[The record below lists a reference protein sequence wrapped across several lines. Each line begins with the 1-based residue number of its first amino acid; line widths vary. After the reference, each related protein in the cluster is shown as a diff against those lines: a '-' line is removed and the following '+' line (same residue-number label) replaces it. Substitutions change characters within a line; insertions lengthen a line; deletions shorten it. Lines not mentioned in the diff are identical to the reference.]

1 MATNR
6 STGFI
11 AAALMA
17 AGTTTA
23 LCCRDALARAPA
35 DGGAIASAPSGATPH
50 PLQVLHNAR
59 PWLIGTAPALRG
71 RVVP

>member
-1 MATNR
+1 MTTNR

-23 LCCRDALARAPA
+23 LCYRDALARATA
-35 DGGAIASAPSGATPH
+35 DGDAIHQHLLTRRR
-50 PLQVLHNAR
+50 AR
-59 PWLIGTAPALRG
+59 CKC
-71 RVVP
+71 